1 MPGSAKLMQAA
12 FVVDDIQRAIKA
24 YWRRLNVGP
33 WFLFKR
39 FTPAMAT
46 YRGRPTN
53 LVISVAFA
61 YRDELMLELIEQHD
75 DSPSVFLEAVA
86 ARGFGFHHFGLT
98 TTRYRHMVG
107 NYVR

>member
-1 MPGSAKLMQAA
+1 MPGNAKLMQAA
-12 FVVDDIQRAIKA
+12 FVVHDIQRAIKT
-24 YWRRLNVGP
+24 YCRRLNVGP

-61 YRDELMLELIEQHD
+61 YRDELMLELVEQHD
-75 DSPSVFLEAVA
+75 DTPSVFLDGVA
-86 ARGFGFHHFGLT
+86 ARRSGFHHFGLT
-98 TTRYRHMVG
+98 TTRYQHVVQ
-107 NYVR
+107 N